1 MPVGRGQQ
9 SLRLRSSDRPGTQR
23 VNALTGAGIKLVR
36 DLLDMPGDEETDLS
50 GGQSMVPRAS
60 GVRKVVNNVC
70 CTAPWAISDVSDYF
84 RFQSLKSRLFLASF
98 STFGGHQTMLWV
110 WGL

>member
-50 GGQSMVPRAS
+50 GGQSMVPHAS